1 MRVVRRQRVV
11 LWLVA
16 MGATL
21 GTVVAGTAHA
31 SMRADARVLQVFVPA
46 HQPPAY
52 TVLLPLRPGQ
62 RTPAQRL
69 LDEIAGH
76 GELSLGL
83 VSASQG
89 GYSAQQAVLDI
100 SQGTRVSQSTYSPS
114 DVPDLFLRRGGSVGE
129 IVGWPGVL
137 ARAASAPQ
145 TIDPGLLAGSIP
157 GGAGYVGVAGLSH
170 LDAVIAA
177 DRRGRV
183 AEVSLGTAGTV
194 AARTAAVLR
203 ARRLVV
209 ADLPPDARG
218 ARALDA
224 LLVGRGANE
233 LVLVVQTPPDA
244 GGHQLLAIGMTGARP
259 AKELTS
265 ATTTLPGLVA
275 GIDLAPTVLAHLGL
289 PIPADVRG
297 QAIQASGTRN
307 PAGLEA
313 FSRRLGELGARRTPA
328 LQVLLLVCFTSLMVL
343 GAVEGWER
351 GRRRALRISGLA
363 FFWLP
368 LTVLLGPIIDPG
380 AAIVEIF
387 VIVTASL
394 ALAVLTDRA
403 LPWPRGPMLPAFV
416 VIPVLAID
424 AAAGTHLLIR
434 SILGPNPSYGSRFY
448 GIGNELK
455 SGLTCLLLIG
465 LAAAFGSRTRSRRLA
480 GIVAL
485 AGIGLGVILGS
496 ARLGAGVGGVIIVAV
511 GFATATI
518 LMLPARPSRQALA
531 LAFASPPL
539 ALAAL
544 ALLDLATAGGHGHFT
559 HDVLHASSSQSLL
572 DILKRRTT
580 LAAQGLGR
588 GAMPLL
594 VLATLSAV
602 WFARRNPW
610 LYRPLPDPMWR
621 AALLGG
627 LTAGVVGAF
636 AEDSGPL
643 LLIVAI
649 YTLAAATAYI
659 QGQPPARSATR
670 SPVAGAESATHDTSE
685 PKTAGLRTALGAA
698 EQVVER
704 SG

>member
-1 MRVVRRQRVV
+1 MRLRRLV

-16 MGATL
+16 MGAAL
-21 GTVVAGTAHA
+21 GTVAVSSAHA
-31 SMRADARVLQVFVPA
+31 SAPAAARVLLVFVPA

-52 TVLLPLRPGQ
+52 TVQPPLQPGQ
-62 RTPAQRL
+62 RTSAQRL
-69 LDEIAGH
+69 FDEIAGR

-89 GYSAQQAVLDI
+89 AYTTQQAVLDI

-114 DVPDLFLRRGGSVGE
+114 GVPDVFLRHAGSVGE
-129 IVGWPGVL
+129 IAGWRGVL
-137 ARAASAPQ
+137 ARAATAPQ

-183 AEVSLGTAGTV
+183 AEVSLGTAGSI
-194 AARTAAVLR
+194 AARTVTALR
-203 ARRLVV
+203 TRLLVV
-209 ADLPPDARG
+209 ADLPPDALG
-218 ARALDA
+218 ARALDT
-224 LLVGRGANE
+224 LLAARAAGV
-233 LVLVVQTPPDA
+233 LVLVMQTPPDA
-244 GGHQLLAIGMTGARP
+244 GGHQLLPLGMTGAVP
-259 AKELTS
+259 AKGLTS
-265 ATTTLPGLVA
+265 QTTTLPGLVA
-275 GIDLAPTVLAHLGL
+275 GIDLAPTVLAHLGIA
-289 PIPADVRG
+289 IPSHMRG
-297 QAIQASGTRN
+297 QAIKASGARN
-307 PAGLEA
+307 PSGLQA
-313 FSRRLGELGARRTPA
+313 FSRRLDALGARRTPA
-328 LQVLLLVCFTSLMVL
+328 LEVLLLVCFTLLMVL
-343 GAVEGWER
+343 GAVEGWEH

-368 LTVLLGPIIDPG
+368 LTVLLGPIVDPSS
-380 AAIVEIF
+380 AIVEIF
-387 VIVTASL
+387 MVVAASL
-394 ALAVLTDRA
+394 GLAALTDRA
-403 LPWPRGPMLPAFV
+403 LPWPRGPMLAAFV
-416 VIPVLAID
+416 VIAALAID

-465 LAAAFGSRTRSRRLA
+465 LAAAFGSHTRSRRLA

-485 AGIGLGVILGS
+485 AGIGLGVIIGS
-496 ARLGAGVGGVIIVAV
+496 ARLGAGVGGVIVVAA
-511 GFATATI
+511 GFATATL
-518 LMLPARPSRQALA
+518 LMLPGRPSRRAYALA
-531 LAFASPPL
+531 LASPLL
-539 ALAAL
+539 ALLAL
-544 ALLDLATAGGHGHFT
+544 ALLDLATAGGHGHLT
-559 HDVLHASSSQSLL
+559 HNVLHAHNGQSLL
-572 DILKRRTT
+572 DIVKRRTT
-580 LAAQGLGR
+580 LAAQALWF

-602 WFARRNPW
+602 WFARANPW

-627 LTAGVVGAF
+627 LAAGIVGAF

-659 QGQPPARSATR
+659 QGRPPMR
-670 SPVAGAESATHDTSE
+670 SPTRPLPTDQAPTNVPPVRASLPS
-685 PKTAGLRTALGAA
+685 
-698 EQVVER
+698 
-704 SG
+704 